1 MYFIIILTLIVALI
15 SPAVKA
21 GEKTVTVPIP
31 RSITLVCSDDVEKGT
46 VVLTNPPK
54 FSCKDYETI
63 KSVIGMGIVIGPD
76 TRVQKISAEINRI
89 NRKQKRKSRIASV
102 TRKDNTSSYKMKS
115 GNNVVRKENVPVV
128 RASTRPMKVRL
139 ENWTSPTKEFVPIPQ
154 PIFKKDNLVNRDD
167 LLNALIRTDEEAQW
181 KTIDYDEYEKFNG
194 FSRNRKFFRD

>member
-1 MYFIIILTLIVALI
+1 MYSIIITIIVALI
-15 SPAVKA
+15 LPTPVLA
-21 GEKTVTVPIP
+21 GERNVTVPTP
-31 RSITLVCSDDVEKGT
+31 KSITLVCSDRVSPGT
-46 VVLTNPPK
+46 VVLSNPLK

-102 TRKDNTSSYKMKS
+102 TRKDNTSSKMKS